1 MGPERTLKLG
11 LFLSIFGLYLIVG
24 SRERPWGDA
33 RIMYEVAEELVAHGS
48 LQSVTEWPPMS
59 YRGPDGRMRSIYGLF
74 PSLAAVP
81 GVALRNAVMALSP
94 KLGPFATAITSHL
107 APTLLGAWTCLLFF
121 GMCRRMNASVGTAT
135 LGVAV
140 LAIATSTVIYAR
152 MPLSEAMQTTCFT
165 GLVAELARI
174 SDEPTRP
181 RALALGAW
189 AGALL
194 NTKLVFALTVAGA
207 AVFVAYVMWQNRER
221 AAGFIR
227 WAVLGLL
234 PFLALAA
241 AYNYVRWGNP
251 LKSGYQAENLNLN
264 EHVWVGLQGLF
275 FSSGKSIFLFNP
287 PLIAAALLWPAL
299 ARTRPRFAAAAALT
313 ALPTLLF
320 CASYS
325 YWGGDWS
332 WG

>member
-48 LQSVTEWPPMS
+48 LQSVTERPPMS
-59 YRGPDGRMRSIYGLF
+59 HRGPDGRMRSIYGLF

-207 AVFVAYVMWQNRER
+207 A
-221 AAGFIR
+221 
-227 WAVLGLL
+227 
-234 PFLALAA
+234 

-332 WG
+332 WGP